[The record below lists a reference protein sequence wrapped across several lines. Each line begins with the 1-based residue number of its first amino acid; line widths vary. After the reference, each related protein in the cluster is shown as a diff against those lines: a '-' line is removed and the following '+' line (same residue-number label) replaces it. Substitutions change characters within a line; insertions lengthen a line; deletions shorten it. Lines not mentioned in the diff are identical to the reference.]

1 MEAFNFLNSD
11 LNAVLI
17 TLKLALITCFFLA
30 LIGTPLAY
38 YLAFKSKKV
47 KPFLESI
54 VTLPLVLPPTVI
66 GFYLIVFFSLETALG
81 KFFILLT
88 GEQLIFSFYGLV
100 LASIIYS
107 LPFWVQPLQ
116 AALEKIGE
124 DTLKTSESLG
134 ASKFDTFINVIIPL
148 SKKGFLTSFIISFAH
163 TMGEFGIVLM
173 VGGGIHGKTKVIAIS
188 IYDHVEQLSFGKA
201 HFLAGG
207 MLILSF
213 IILLTLFYSNMGAR
227 ASSDQNKNVLVF
239 FVSSFQF

>member
-17 TLKLALITCFFLA
+17 TLKLALTTCFFLA

-66 GFYLIVFFSLETALG
+66 GFYLIVFFSPDTALG

-116 AALEKIGE
+116 ASLERIGK

-213 IILLTLFYSNMGAR
+213 IILLTLFYSNR
-227 ASSDQNKNVLVF
+227 RSIVRVT
-239 FVSSFQF
+239 

>member
-17 TLKLALITCFFLA
+17 TLKLALTTCFFLA

-66 GFYLIVFFSLETALG
+66 GFYLIVFFSPDTALG

-116 AALEKIGE
+116 ASLEKIGK

-213 IILLTLFYSNMGAR
+213 IILLTLFYSNR
-227 ASSDQNKNVLVF
+227 RLIVRVK
-239 FVSSFQF
+239 

>member
-1 MEAFNFLNSD
+1 MEIYNPLSSD
-11 LNAVLI
+11 ISAIFI

-30 LIGTPLAY
+30 IIGTPLAY
-38 YLAFKSKKV
+38 YLAFVSKRSKSV
-47 KPFLESI
+47 LEAI

-66 GFYLIVFFSLETALG
+66 GFYLIIFFSPETSLG
-81 KFFILLT
+81 RFFIMLT

-100 LASIIYS
+100 LASVIYS

-116 AALEKIGE
+116 SSFEKIGK
-124 DTLKTSESLG
+124 DTVRTAYTLG
-134 ASKFDTFINVIIPL
+134 ASPLDTFKNIIVPL
-148 SKKGFLTSFIISFAH
+148 SKRGFLTSFIISFAH

-201 HFLAGG
+201 HFLAAG

-213 IILLTLFYSNMGAR
+213 IILLILFYSNRTRVVGI
-227 ASSDQNKNVLVF
+227 K
-239 FVSSFQF
+239 

>member
-17 TLKLALITCFFLA
+17 TLKLALTTCFFLA

-66 GFYLIVFFSLETALG
+66 GFYLIVFFSPDTALG

-116 AALEKIGE
+116 SSLEKIGN

-213 IILLTLFYSNMGAR
+213 IILLTLFYSNR
-227 ASSDQNKNVLVF
+227 RSIVRVT
-239 FVSSFQF
+239 

>member
-1 MEAFNFLNSD
+1 MEAFNFSNSD
-11 LNAVLI
+11 LNAVFI
-17 TLKLALITCFFLA
+17 TLKLALTTCFFLA

-38 YLAFKSKKV
+38 YLAFNSKKV
-47 KPFLESI
+47 KPFLESL

-66 GFYLIVFFSLETALG
+66 GFYLIVFFSPDTALG

-116 AALEKIGE
+116 SSLEKIGK

-134 ASKFDTFINVIIPL
+134 ANKFDTFINVIIPL

-201 HFLAGG
+201 HLLAGG

-213 IILLTLFYSNMGAR
+213 IILLSLFYSNR
-227 ASSDQNKNVLVF
+227 KSIVRVK
-239 FVSSFQF
+239 

>member
-17 TLKLALITCFFLA
+17 TLKLALTTCFFLA

-66 GFYLIVFFSLETALG
+66 GFYLIVFFSPDTALG

-116 AALEKIGE
+116 ASLEKIGK

-207 MLILSF
+207 ILILSF
-213 IILLTLFYSNMGAR
+213 IILLTLFYSNR
-227 ASSDQNKNVLVF
+227 RSIVRVK
-239 FVSSFQF
+239 

>member
-17 TLKLALITCFFLA
+17 TLKLALTTCFFLA

-66 GFYLIVFFSLETALG
+66 GFYLIVFFSPDTALG

-116 AALEKIGE
+116 ASLEKIGK

-188 IYDHVEQLSFGKA
+188 IYDHVEQLSFGRA

-213 IILLTLFYSNMGAR
+213 IILLTLFYSNR
-227 ASSDQNKNVLVF
+227 KSIVRVKWWLTYSLK
-239 FVSSFQF
+239 

>member
-1 MEAFNFLNSD
+1 MEAFNFSNSD

-17 TLKLALITCFFLA
+17 TFKLALTTCFFLA

-38 YLAFKSKKV
+38 YLAFNSKKV

-66 GFYLIVFFSLETALG
+66 GFYLIVFFSPDTALG

-116 AALEKIGE
+116 SSLEKIGK

-201 HFLAGG
+201 HLLAGG

-213 IILLTLFYSNMGAR
+213 IILLTLFYSNSKSIVR
-227 ASSDQNKNVLVF
+227 VK
-239 FVSSFQF
+239 

>member
-1 MEAFNFLNSD
+1 MEIYNFLSSD
-11 LNAVLI
+11 ISAIFI

-30 LIGTPLAY
+30 IIGTPLAY
-38 YLAFKSKKV
+38 YLAFVSKKSKS
-47 KPFLESI
+47 FLEAI

-66 GFYLIVFFSLETALG
+66 GFYLIIFFSPETSLG
-81 KFFILLT
+81 KFFIMLT

-116 AALEKIGE
+116 SSFEKIGK
-124 DTLKTSESLG
+124 DTIRTAYTLG
-134 ASKFDTFINVIIPL
+134 ASPLDTFKNIIIPL
-148 SKKGFLTSFIISFAH
+148 SKRGFLTSFIISFAH

-201 HFLAGG
+201 HFLAAG

-213 IILLTLFYSNMGAR
+213 IILLILFYSNRTRVVGI
-227 ASSDQNKNVLVF
+227 K
-239 FVSSFQF
+239 

>member
-1 MEAFNFLNSD
+1 MEIYNLLSSD
-11 LNAVLI
+11 ISAIFI
-17 TLKLALITCFFLA
+17 TFKLAFITCFFLA
-30 LIGTPLAY
+30 IIGTPLAY
-38 YLAFKSKKV
+38 YLAFVSKKSKS
-47 KPFLESI
+47 FLEAI

-66 GFYLIVFFSLETALG
+66 GFYLIIFFSPETSLG
-81 KFFILLT
+81 KFFIMLT

-116 AALEKIGE
+116 SSFEKIGK
-124 DTLKTSESLG
+124 DTVRTAYTLG
-134 ASKFDTFINVIIPL
+134 ASPLDTFKNIIVPL
-148 SKKGFLTSFIISFAH
+148 SKRGFLTSFIISFAH

-201 HFLAGG
+201 HFLAAG

-213 IILLTLFYSNMGAR
+213 IILLILFYSNRTRVVGI
-227 ASSDQNKNVLVF
+227 K
-239 FVSSFQF
+239 

>member
-17 TLKLALITCFFLA
+17 TLKLALTTCFFLA

-66 GFYLIVFFSLETALG
+66 GFYLIIFFSPDTALG

-116 AALEKIGE
+116 SSLEKISK

-201 HFLAGG
+201 HLLAGG

-213 IILLTLFYSNMGAR
+213 IILLSLFYSNR
-227 ASSDQNKNVLVF
+227 KSIVRVK
-239 FVSSFQF
+239 

>member
-17 TLKLALITCFFLA
+17 TLKLALTTCFFLA

-38 YLAFKSKKV
+38 YLAFKSKKF

-66 GFYLIVFFSLETALG
+66 GFYLIVFFSPDTALG

-116 AALEKIGE
+116 ASLEKIGK

-213 IILLTLFYSNMGAR
+213 IILLTLFYSNR
-227 ASSDQNKNVLVF
+227 RSIVRVK
-239 FVSSFQF
+239 

>member
-1 MEAFNFLNSD
+1 MEIYNLLSSD
-11 LNAVLI
+11 ISAIFI

-30 LIGTPLAY
+30 IIGTPLAY
-38 YLAFKSKKV
+38 YLAFVSKRSKS
-47 KPFLESI
+47 FLEAI

-66 GFYLIVFFSLETALG
+66 GFYLIIFFSPETSLG
-81 KFFILLT
+81 KFFIMLT

-100 LASIIYS
+100 FASIIYS

-116 AALEKIGE
+116 SSFEKIGK
-124 DTLKTSESLG
+124 DTVRTAYTLG
-134 ASKFDTFINVIIPL
+134 ASPLDTFKNVIVPL
-148 SKKGFLTSFIISFAH
+148 SKRGFLTSFIISFAH

-201 HFLAGG
+201 HFLAAG

-213 IILLTLFYSNMGAR
+213 IILLILFYSNRTRVVGI
-227 ASSDQNKNVLVF
+227 K
-239 FVSSFQF
+239 

>member
-1 MEAFNFLNSD
+1 MEIYNLFSSD
-11 LNAVLI
+11 ISAI
-17 TLKLALITCFFLA
+17 FISLKLALITCFFLG

-38 YLAFKSKKV
+38 SLAFKSKASKS
-47 KPFLESI
+47 FLEAV

-66 GFYLIVFFSLETALG
+66 GFYLIIIFSPDTYLG
-81 KFFILLT
+81 NFFIMLT

-100 LASIIYS
+100 LASVIYS

-116 AALEKIGE
+116 SSFERIGK
-124 DTLKTSESLG
+124 DTIKTANTLG
-134 ASKFDTFINVIIPL
+134 ANSLDTFKNVIIPL
-148 SKKGFLTSFIISFAH
+148 SKRGFLTSFIISFAH

-201 HFLAGG
+201 HFLAAG

-213 IILLTLFYSNMGAR
+213 IILICLFYTNRKSVVR
-227 ASSDQNKNVLVF
+227 IK
-239 FVSSFQF
+239 

>member
-1 MEAFNFLNSD
+1 MEIYNFLSSD
-11 LNAVLI
+11 ISAIFI

-30 LIGTPLAY
+30 IIGTPIAY
-38 YLAFKSKKV
+38 YLAFESKRSKS
-47 KPFLESI
+47 FLEAI

-66 GFYLIVFFSLETALG
+66 GFYLIVFFSPDTSLG
-81 KFFILLT
+81 KFFIMLT

-116 AALEKIGE
+116 SSFEKIGK
-124 DTLKTSESLG
+124 DTIRTAYTLG
-134 ASKFDTFINVIIPL
+134 ASPLDTFKNIIIPL
-148 SKKGFLTSFIISFAH
+148 SKRGFLTSFIISFAH

-201 HFLAGG
+201 HFLAAG

-213 IILLTLFYSNMGAR
+213 IILLSLFYSNRTRVVGI
-227 ASSDQNKNVLVF
+227 K
-239 FVSSFQF
+239 

>member
-1 MEAFNFLNSD
+1 MEAFNFSNSD

-17 TLKLALITCFFLA
+17 TLKLALTTCFFLA

-38 YLAFKSKKV
+38 YLAFNSKKV

-66 GFYLIVFFSLETALG
+66 GFYLIVFFSPDTSLG

-116 AALEKIGE
+116 SSLEKIGK

-201 HFLAGG
+201 HLLAGG

-213 IILLTLFYSNMGAR
+213 IILLTLFYSNR
-227 ASSDQNKNVLVF
+227 TSIVRLNND
-239 FVSSFQF
+239 

>member
-17 TLKLALITCFFLA
+17 TLKLALTTCFFLA

-66 GFYLIVFFSLETALG
+66 GFYLIVFFSPDTALG

-116 AALEKIGE
+116 SSLEKIGK

-213 IILLTLFYSNMGAR
+213 IILLTLFYSNR
-227 ASSDQNKNVLVF
+227 RSIVRVK
-239 FVSSFQF
+239 

>member
-11 LNAVLI
+11 LTAVLI
-17 TLKLALITCFFLA
+17 TLKLALTTCFFLA
-30 LIGTPLAY
+30 MIGTPLAY

-66 GFYLIVFFSLETALG
+66 GFYLIVFFSPDTALG

-116 AALEKIGE
+116 ASLEKIGK

-213 IILLTLFYSNMGAR
+213 IILLTLFYSNR
-227 ASSDQNKNVLVF
+227 RSIVRVK
-239 FVSSFQF
+239 

>member
-17 TLKLALITCFFLA
+17 TLKLALTTCFFLA

-66 GFYLIVFFSLETALG
+66 GFYLIVFFSPDTALG

-116 AALEKIGE
+116 ASLEKIGK

-134 ASKFDTFINVIIPL
+134 ASKLDTFINVIIPL

-213 IILLTLFYSNMGAR
+213 IILLTLFYSNR
-227 ASSDQNKNVLVF
+227 RSVVRVK
-239 FVSSFQF
+239 

>member
-1 MEAFNFLNSD
+1 MEIYNLLSSD
-11 LNAVLI
+11 ISAIFI
-17 TLKLALITCFFLA
+17 TFKLALITCFFLA
-30 LIGTPLAY
+30 IIGTPLAY
-38 YLAFKSKKV
+38 YLAFVSKKSKS
-47 KPFLESI
+47 FLEAI

-66 GFYLIVFFSLETALG
+66 GFYLIIFFSPETSLG
-81 KFFILLT
+81 KFFIMLT

-116 AALEKIGE
+116 ASFEKIGK
-124 DTLKTSESLG
+124 DTVRTAYTLG
-134 ASKFDTFINVIIPL
+134 ASPLDTFKNIIVPL
-148 SKKGFLTSFIISFAH
+148 SKRGFLTSFIISFAH

-201 HFLAGG
+201 HFLAAG

-213 IILLTLFYSNMGAR
+213 IILLILFYSNRTRVVGI
-227 ASSDQNKNVLVF
+227 K
-239 FVSSFQF
+239 

>member
-17 TLKLALITCFFLA
+17 TLKLALTTCFFLA

-66 GFYLIVFFSLETALG
+66 GFYLIVFFSPDTALG

-116 AALEKIGE
+116 ASLEKIGK

-213 IILLTLFYSNMGAR
+213 IILLTLFYSNKRSMV
-227 ASSDQNKNVLVF
+227 KVK
-239 FVSSFQF
+239 

>member
-17 TLKLALITCFFLA
+17 TLKLALTTCFFLA

-66 GFYLIVFFSLETALG
+66 GFYLIVFFSPDTALG

-116 AALEKIGE
+116 ASLEKIGK

-163 TMGEFGIVLM
+163 TMGEFGIILM

-201 HFLAGG
+201 HLLAGG

-213 IILLTLFYSNMGAR
+213 IILLTLFYSNR
-227 ASSDQNKNVLVF
+227 RSIVRVT
-239 FVSSFQF
+239 

>member
-1 MEAFNFLNSD
+1 MEIYNLFSSD
-11 LNAVLI
+11 ISAI
-17 TLKLALITCFFLA
+17 FISLKLALITCFFLG

-38 YLAFKSKKV
+38 YLAFKSKASKS
-47 KPFLESI
+47 FLEAV

-66 GFYLIVFFSLETALG
+66 GFYLIIIFSPDTYLG
-81 KFFILLT
+81 NFFIMLT

-100 LASIIYS
+100 LASVIYS

-116 AALEKIGE
+116 SSFERIGK
-124 DTLKTSESLG
+124 DTIKTANTLG
-134 ASKFDTFINVIIPL
+134 ANSLDTFKNVIIPL
-148 SKKGFLTSFIISFAH
+148 SKRGFLTSFIISFAH

-201 HFLAGG
+201 HFLAAG

-213 IILLTLFYSNMGAR
+213 IILICLFYTNRKSVVR
-227 ASSDQNKNVLVF
+227 IK
-239 FVSSFQF
+239 

>member
-17 TLKLALITCFFLA
+17 TLKLALTTCFFLA

-66 GFYLIVFFSLETALG
+66 GFYLIVFFSPDTALG

-116 AALEKIGE
+116 ASLEKIGK

-213 IILLTLFYSNMGAR
+213 IILLTLFYSNR
-227 ASSDQNKNVLVF
+227 RSILRVK
-239 FVSSFQF
+239 